1 MSFRGLETMEAEFMK
16 YPQARILQLEDEVK
30 REERQREEAEKQL
43 REL

>member
-1 MSFRGLETMEAEFMK
+1 MK